1 MLFCFKGLEDK
12 EQNLARRLSASDIL
26 SEKVRYYFVELD
38 SSVRLTVVLLYSV
51 LSKGKLP
58 CFPLIYFHH
67 CDIFIWT

>member
-12 EQNLARRLSASDIL
+12 EQNLARRLSGSDII

-38 SSVRLTVVLLYSV
+38 SSVRVTVVLLYSV
-51 LSKGKLP
+51 LSKGRLS
-58 CFPLIYFHH
+58 CFPVIYFHH